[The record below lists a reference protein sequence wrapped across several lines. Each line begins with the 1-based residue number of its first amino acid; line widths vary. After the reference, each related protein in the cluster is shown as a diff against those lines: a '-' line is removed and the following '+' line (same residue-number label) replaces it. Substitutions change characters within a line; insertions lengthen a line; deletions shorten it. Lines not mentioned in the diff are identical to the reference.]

1 MVSGLGGKHMSP
13 HQVRLMALIDFP
25 LREQTP
31 FSGLWASIYTLHLA
45 QLPVALILLG
55 LESQIQC
62 LPLSYPLLKGRI

>member
-1 MVSGLGGKHMSP
+1 
-13 HQVRLMALIDFP
+13 MALVDLL

-31 FSGLWASIYTLHLA
+31 FSGLGTSIYTLHLA
-45 QLPVALILLG
+45 QLLVALILLG

>member
-1 MVSGLGGKHMSP
+1 MVSGLGGTHMSP
-13 HQVRLMALIDFP
+13 HQVCLMALVDLP

-31 FSGLWASIYTLHLA
+31 FSGLGASIYTLHLA
-45 QLPVALILLG
+45 QLLVALILLG

>member
-1 MVSGLGGKHMSP
+1 MVSGLSGTHTSP
-13 HQVRLMALIDFP
+13 HQVCLMALVDLL

-31 FSGLWASIYTLHLA
+31 FSGLGTSIYTLHLA
-45 QLPVALILLG
+45 QLLVALILLG

>member
-1 MVSGLGGKHMSP
+1 
-13 HQVRLMALIDFP
+13 MALVDLP

-31 FSGLWASIYTLHLA
+31 FSGLGASIYTLHLA
-45 QLPVALILLG
+45 QLLVALILLG